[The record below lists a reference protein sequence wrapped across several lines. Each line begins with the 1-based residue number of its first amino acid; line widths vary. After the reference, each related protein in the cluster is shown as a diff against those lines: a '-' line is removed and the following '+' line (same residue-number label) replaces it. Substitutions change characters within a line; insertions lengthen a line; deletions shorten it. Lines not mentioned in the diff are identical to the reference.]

1 MAKRQNEFLSIQ
13 DLMKDVIKEN
23 KLTKGMHQISV
34 TDAWAKLMGNGIV
47 SHTTKVELNGKT
59 LIVNL
64 KSSVLREELSYGK
77 EKIIKMMNEDLG
89 ENLISRIILLVSSG
103 QIAF

>member
-1 MAKRQNEFLSIQ
+1 MAKRQNEFHSIN

-34 TDAWAKLMGNGIV
+34 KDAWTKLMGNGVV
-47 SHTTKVELNGKT
+47 SYTQNIELNGKT

-77 EKIIKMMNEDLG
+77 EKIIKLMNEELG
-89 ENLISRIILLVSSG
+89 EPLISKIILT
-103 QIAF
+103 